1 MYGIIMST
9 EGGDS
14 MGKIKEALFSEKGM
28 KAVNALFLLAAL
40 LRNSGIIFAAYI
52 MWIVYFSVGIK
63 RTSSKAVKVINSI
76 FILFAA
82 LMVLVNACF
91 LVMAL

>member
-14 MGKIKEALFSEKGM
+14 MRKIKEALFSEKGM

-52 MWIVYFSVGIK
+52 MWIVYLSVGIK
-63 RTSSKAVKVINSI
+63 MTSSKAVKVINSI

>member
-1 MYGIIMST
+1 MR
-9 EGGDS
+9 
-14 MGKIKEALFSEKGM
+14 KIKEALFSEKGM

-52 MWIVYFSVGIK
+52 MWIVYLSAGIK

-76 FILFAA
+76 FILLAA

>member
-14 MGKIKEALFSEKGM
+14 MRKIKEALFSERGM

-52 MWIVYFSVGIK
+52 MWIVYLSAGIK

>member
-1 MYGIIMST
+1 M
-9 EGGDS
+9 
-14 MGKIKEALFSEKGM
+14 FSEKGM

-52 MWIVYFSVGIK
+52 MWIVYLSVGIK
-63 RTSSKAVKVINSI
+63 MTSSKAVKVINSI

>member
-14 MGKIKEALFSEKGM
+14 MRKIKEALFSERGT

-52 MWIVYFSVGIK
+52 MWIVYLSVGIK

>member
-14 MGKIKEALFSEKGM
+14 MRKIKEALFSERGM

-52 MWIVYFSVGIK
+52 MWIVYLSVGIK

>member
-14 MGKIKEALFSEKGM
+14 VRKIKEALFSEKGM

-52 MWIVYFSVGIK
+52 MWIVYLSVGIK

>member
-14 MGKIKEALFSEKGM
+14 MRKIKEALFSEKGM

-52 MWIVYFSVGIK
+52 MWIVYLSAGIK

>member
-14 MGKIKEALFSEKGM
+14 MRKIKEALFSERGM

-52 MWIVYFSVGIK
+52 MWIVYLSVGIK

-91 LVMAL
+91 LVMA

>member
-14 MGKIKEALFSEKGM
+14 MRKIKEALFSEKGM

-52 MWIVYFSVGIK
+52 TVSYTHLDVYK
-63 RTSSKAVKVINSI
+63 RQ
-76 FILFAA
+76 
-82 LMVLVNACF
+82 
-91 LVMAL
+91 

>member
-14 MGKIKEALFSEKGM
+14 MRKIKEALFSEKGM

-52 MWIVYFSVGIK
+52 MWIVYLSVGIK

>member
-14 MGKIKEALFSEKGM
+14 MRKIKEALFSEKGM

-40 LRNSGIIFAAYI
+40 LRSSGIIFAAYI
-52 MWIVYFSVGIK
+52 MWIVYLSVGIK
-63 RTSSKAVKVINSI
+63 RTSSKAVKVINLNYSR
-76 FILFAA
+76 L
-82 LMVLVNACF
+82 CHECG
-91 LVMAL
+91 